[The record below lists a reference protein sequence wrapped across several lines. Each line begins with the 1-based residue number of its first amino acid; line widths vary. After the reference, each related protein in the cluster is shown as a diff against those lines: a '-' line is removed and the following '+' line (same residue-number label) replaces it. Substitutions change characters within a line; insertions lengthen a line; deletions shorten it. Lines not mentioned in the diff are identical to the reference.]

1 MRETNFFKPIVIHIV
16 VLILSFIIVNII
28 WMLGEVV
35 TDNFI
40 RSVVNASGSLIVA
53 FLYIFL
59 CRKFLKD
66 LSRKTIWISIGI
78 ILSINLIFALC
89 GFLMMN
95 SGSQNVVEGSQVPL
109 LFLIIFNY
117 GFLPLIHL
125 LQLPDVLGFMLMS
138 LLSPSLLYLGTIN
151 LKGKE

>member
-1 MRETNFFKPIVIHIV
+1 MRKTNFLKPILIHIV

-28 WMLGEVV
+28 WMIGELL

-125 LQLPDVLGFMLMS
+125 LQLPNVLGYMLMS

-151 LKGKE
+151 FKSKE

>member
-1 MRETNFFKPIVIHIV
+1 MRESTFLKPIVIHVV
-16 VLILSFIIVNII
+16 VLILSVIIVNIR
-28 WMLGEVV
+28 WMFGDVL
-35 TDNFI
+35 TDNLI
-40 RSVVNASGSLIVA
+40 RSVVNVSISLIVA

-59 CRKFLKD
+59 CKKFLKD

-95 SGSQNVVEGSQVPL
+95 SGSQNLVEGSQVPL
-109 LFLIIFNY
+109 LFLITFNY
-117 GFLPLIHL
+117 GFLPLISSL
-125 LQLPDVLGFMLMS
+125 PLPDVLRFMLMS

-151 LKGKE
+151 LKNNA

>member
-1 MRETNFFKPIVIHIV
+1 MRETNFLKPILIHVV
-16 VLILSFIIVNII
+16 VLILSVIIVNII
-28 WMLGEVV
+28 WMLGEVL

-95 SGSQNVVEGSQVPL
+95 SSSQNVVDGSQVPL
-109 LFLIIFNY
+109 LFLIGFNY
-117 GFLPLIHL
+117 GFLPLISL
-125 LQLPDVLGFMLMS
+125 LQLPAVLGYMLMS

-151 LKGKE
+151 LKSKK